1 MREIWFCRNRE
12 LNAMGV
18 LLKHRQILLG
28 YSLVLCLACSVALLG
43 CVSSLNQPFALIS
56 WDDLVYPEEAKQSKV
71 TGTVTVRYD
80 IQVDGSVTNVSV
92 VQSDPPETFDA
103 AALSHVRS
111 WVFRPAKK
119 DGTAVPTENVESEIT
134 FKLADQMDDPPD
146 Y

>member
-1 MREIWFCRNRE
+1 MRTRLTPQPSLI
-12 LNAMGV
+12 V
-18 LLKHRQILLG
+18 L
-28 YSLVLCLACSVALLG
+28 YLVLCLSFTLTLMG
-43 CVSSLNQPFALIS
+43 CVSSSSQPFSLIS
-56 WDDLVYPEEAKQSKV
+56 WDDLVYPEEAKNSRV

-80 IQVDGSVTNVSV
+80 IQVDGTVANVTV
-92 VQSDPPETFDA
+92 VQSNPPEVFDA
-103 AALSHVRS
+103 AALKHVRS